1 MEVFVHIH
9 GNAMRK
15 TKFIFWS
22 ILTLLCLVAC
32 IGKSTTNEKSV
43 KSDLVYKNEI
53 FLLPD
58 TLLDKEQEHMIN
70 EIKRVL
76 RENIVLKERH
86 FCNNATKKDFEERQI
101 PLYYYHLLE
110 KNIQELNKSIDNGD
124 VSDVEKIFK
133 EFQNQVQ

>member
-53 FLLPD
+53 FLLPEFKNREMTHNSRKRFFKIPKKQRVKD
-58 TLLDKEQEHMIN
+58 QQKMN
-70 EIKRVL
+70 IKS
-76 RENIVLKERH
+76 
-86 FCNNATKKDFEERQI
+86 F
-101 PLYYYHLLE
+101 
-110 KNIQELNKSIDNGD
+110 
-124 VSDVEKIFK
+124 
-133 EFQNQVQ
+133 